1 LNNGGTNMTKKKQA
15 ESVAAVAESVAIE
28 TVPMEDLKA
37 SLEEIKGYDGV
48 IGYILRNSTS
58 AAIDL
63 KDPSKL
69 IEYAILSSSSIDAG
83 EELSELFNLGDVK
96 HIVIGG
102 KNIKVLSLAF
112 GENKISVFL
121 EKNADLEKVL
131 EKLQSFRG

>member
-1 LNNGGTNMTKKKQA
+1 MTRKKSA
-15 ESVAAVAESVAIE
+15 ESFTAVAEPVAIE
-28 TVPMEDLKA
+28 PIPIENLKA

-69 IEYAILSSSSIDAG
+69 IEYAILSSSSLDAG
-83 EELSELFNLGDVK
+83 EELSEVFNLGDIK
-96 HIVIGG
+96 HIIIDGE
-102 KNIKVLSLAF
+102 KIKVLSLAF
-112 GENKISVFL
+112 GENKISIFL

-131 EKLQSFRG
+131 EKLQSFKS